1 MEEQEVQE
9 SSSYMKK
16 KRKNAGDA
24 EEKPKKIR
32 KVI

>member
-9 SSSYMKK
+9 SSSYMK